1 MRALLLS
8 ILLLVALSALATV
21 PLTFEEA
28 DIDGDGLISADEAA
42 GVDGLDFT
50 AADADADGTLSVDEY
65 DIAVEDLSQ
74 PPEILT
80 EDDNDAPMAPSPA
93 APPAD

>member
-8 ILLLVALSALATV
+8 ILLLVALPALAMI
-21 PLTFEEA
+21 PPTFEEV
-28 DIDGDGLISADEAA
+28 DVDGDGLISADEAA
-42 GVDGLDFT
+42 SVEGLDFT
-50 AADADADGTLSVDEY
+50 AADADGDGTLSVDEY

-74 PPEILT
+74 PPEMLP
-80 EDDNDAPMAPSPA
+80 EEEEEGEVMPDSA